1 MRNIFLVYMPPGNA
15 EAIVHYEDTIKARV
29 PMQRVAKYL
38 TSNARA
44 RLDQVFAGRPMAVWG
59 SAAGKANQ
67 VKFDRMQEGDEILIV
82 EGGTIKLI
90 GYIALKIKSADL
102 SRELW
107 RPLQVGVG
115 TTWELVYF
123 IANPRELD
131 VPFARFNRL
140 FGYEAEYRLRGFTA
154 VAQERLDAFY
164 AQYDDLYSVLV
175 KLKAGDAIATKTPS
189 ALLPST
195 VPPMEEAVIPLEQE
209 DVEQILSGSIPTDH
223 MRMQWKLA
231 LLGLKAGERI
241 WIPAGDQTRLQKAYH
256 FDQCD
261 REFTAGID
269 LPHSYVENIDVVWK
283 QEFRIDAAYE
293 VENSTAIYSGL
304 LRFADLTILAPNTI
318 YPMFIVAPGVRKGQ
332 VRDQLRRPA
341 FRQLKLADKVHFLSY
356 EAIDEIDEFFKAS
369 STGLNV
375 ELVKGKA
382 ELLV

>member
-15 EAIVHYEDTIKARV
+15 EAMVHYEDTIKARV

-38 TSNARA
+38 TSNARS
-44 RLDQVFAGRPMAVWG
+44 RLEKIFNGRPMTVWG
-59 SAAGKANQ
+59 SSGGKANQ

-82 EGGTIKLI
+82 EGETIKLI
-90 GYIALKIKSADL
+90 GHIALKIESADL

-107 RPLQVGVG
+107 RPLRAGAR

-131 VPFARFNRL
+131 VAFVKFNQL
-140 FGYEAEYRLRGFTA
+140 FGYADEFHLRGFTS
-154 VAQERLDAFY
+154 VAADRLEAFY
-164 AQYDDLYSVLV
+164 AKYDDLYSVLV
-175 KLKAGDAIATKTPS
+175 KIKAGEAVATKTAP
-189 ALLPST
+189 ALQPAVLPA
-195 VPPMEEAVIPLEQE
+195 EEPAIPIEQE
-209 DVEQILSGSIPTDH
+209 DIEEILSGPIATDH
-223 MRMQWKLA
+223 TRMQWKLA

-241 WIPAGDQTRLQKAYH
+241 WIPAGDQMRLQKLYN
-256 FDQCD
+256 FDQSD

-269 LPHSYVENIDVVWK
+269 LTHSYVENIDVVWK

-318 YPMFIVAPGVRKGQ
+318 YPMFIVAQAARKGQ

-356 EAIDEIDEFFKAS
+356 EAIDEIDDFFKES
-369 STGLNV
+369 STGLNIDV
-375 ELVKGKA
+375 VKGKA